1 MRRKQPKPLK
11 DLSKRKIKDLI
22 DFILASD
29 SMIKSKIGGVDL
41 RRTVYQIM
49 EKYRYQLRREI
60 QDQFIWENPDP
71 RFKGI
76 LDDLD
81 EIIRE
86 VTEQEQ
92 RAAEFRH
99 RIDSGNGDTIAEMIK
114 KRLNAHGVTQTSP
127 SGHSK

>member
-1 MRRKQPKPLK
+1 MRRNKPKPLK

-29 SMIKSKIGGVDL
+29 SMIKSRIGGAEL
-41 RRTVYQIM
+41 QRTVYRIM

-86 VTEQEQ
+86 VTEQE
-92 RAAEFRH
+92 RRSAEFRH
-99 RIDSGNGDTIAEMIK
+99 RIESGNGDTLAEKIK
-114 KRLNAHGVTQTSP
+114 QRLNAHGLIQNSP
-127 SGHSK
+127 STHSK